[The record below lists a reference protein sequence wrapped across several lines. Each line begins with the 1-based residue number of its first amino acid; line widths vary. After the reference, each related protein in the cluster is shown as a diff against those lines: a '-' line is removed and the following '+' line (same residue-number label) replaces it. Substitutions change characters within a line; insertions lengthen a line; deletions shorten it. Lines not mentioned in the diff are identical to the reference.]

1 MASKGKSKVK
11 CDLCGFSAASEGF
24 LTKHRG
30 KRPCQEAPRKLR
42 DQIVI
47 LSQSS
52 AADDEN
58 RSVNPVK
65 RSVPTIKEYH
75 VARE

>member
-1 MASKGKSKVK
+1 MASQGKSKVK
-11 CDLCGFSAASEGF
+11 CDLCGFLATSEGF

-30 KRPCQEAPRKLR
+30 KRPCQEAQRKLR
-42 DQIVI
+42 DQAVI

-52 AADDEN
+52 AADDDN

-65 RSVPTIKEYH
+65 
-75 VARE
+75 